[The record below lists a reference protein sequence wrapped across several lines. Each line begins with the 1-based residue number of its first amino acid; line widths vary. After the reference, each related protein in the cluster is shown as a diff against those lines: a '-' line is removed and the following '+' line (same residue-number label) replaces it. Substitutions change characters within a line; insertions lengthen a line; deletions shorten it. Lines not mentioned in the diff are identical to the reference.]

1 MESALE
7 HLIAAVDEGN
17 FKTVRR
23 LIEEGECLKDP
34 GFSTYPF
41 FNDWTDLAMVQFLAE
56 AGADID
62 AIDQEGEWAL
72 RNAAGK
78 GDMAAVSYLLSA
90 GANPHLQNSNG
101 SAIHSAVCSNKIE
114 VVRLLLEAGADI
126 NAQDG
131 DKWTCLWWVRSL
143 EMAAFLLNH
152 GADPSIPAWEFT
164 GEPGPFPEDFES
176 IPNPARDLMRAH
188 RLKSESSGSH

>member
-1 MESALE
+1 MDLALAALVRAVE
-7 HLIAAVDEGN
+7 NGDVATTRLLIQQGD
-17 FKTVRR
+17 
-23 LIEEGECLKDP
+23 CLKDP
-34 GFSTYPF
+34 DFPTCAF
-41 FNDWTDLAMVQFLAE
+41 FHGWTDLELIKVLVE
-56 AGADID
+56 AGCDINATND
-62 AIDQEGEWAL
+62 DGEWAL
-72 RNAAGK
+72 WNAAER
-78 GDMAAVSYLLSA
+78 GDLATVAWLLSA
-90 GANPHLQNSNG
+90 GANPHLQNSG
-101 SAIHSAVCSNKIE
+101 GTAIHSAVCSNKIE